1 MNFSK
6 FKLKEF
12 KVMRIKIKIFLL
24 ALIFPSVLMAQEE
37 LLNVADD
44 ASTTLMAK
52 ELLIRNNKIKIENS
66 QNTNQF
72 LQNNNLIQI
81 QQIGNY
87 NYSSIYVR
95 SNEADVQV
103 NQFGDNNYSNVYR
116 NAYELKENINQTGN
130 NNFISDFSVY
140 SDEPVN
146 TTFNQNGNNLT
157 LYSTGSNS
165 ISKNLQINQTG
176 NSGTVYIYN
185 R

>member
-1 MNFSK
+1 MII
-6 FKLKEF
+6 
-12 KVMRIKIKIFLL
+12 KVKIFLFVTL
-24 ALIFPSVLMAQEE
+24 LSSPFVLIAQEGFDNNS
-37 LLNVADD
+37 LDGA
-44 ASTTLMAK
+44 TLMTK
-52 ELLIRNNKIKIENS
+52 ELFIRNNKVNIENS
-66 QNTNQF
+66 PNTNQY

-87 NYSSIYVR
+87 NYSNVYVR
-95 SNEADVQV
+95 SYAADVQI
-103 NQFGDNNYSNVYR
+103 NQNGDNNFTNVYR
-116 NAYELKENINQTGN
+116 NGYMLNENINQTGN

-146 TTFNQNGNNLT
+146 TTFNQYGNNLT
-157 LYSTGSNS
+157 IISNGSNS

>member
-1 MNFSK
+1 
-6 FKLKEF
+6 
-12 KVMRIKIKIFLL
+12 MRIKIKIFLL
-24 ALIFPSVLMAQEE
+24 LLTFPWVLIAQEE
-37 LLNVADD
+37 VLNDADNV
-44 ASTTLMAK
+44 STLMAK
-52 ELLIRNNKIKIENS
+52 ELLIRNNKINIENS

-95 SNEADVQV
+95 SKEADVQV

-116 NAYELKENINQTGN
+116 NAYELNENINQTGS

-146 TTFNQNGNNLT
+146 TSFNQNGNNLT
-157 LYSTGSNS
+157 IYSTGSNS
-165 ISKNLQINQTG
+165 ISKNLQINQSG

>member
-1 MNFSK
+1 
-6 FKLKEF
+6 
-12 KVMRIKIKIFLL
+12 MRTSVKIFL
-24 ALIFPSVLMAQEE
+24 FVLFLSFSCAATAQEE
-37 LLNVADD
+37 FMGNNMD
-44 ASTTLMAK
+44 ATNLMTK
-52 ELLIRNNKIKIENS
+52 ELLIRNNKLNIENA

-72 LQNNNLIQI
+72 LQNNNLIQV

-95 SNEADVQV
+95 SNEAEVQV
-103 NQFGDNNYSNVYR
+103 NQFGDNNYANVYR
-116 NAYELKENINQTGN
+116 NDYQLNESINQNGN

-140 SDEPVN
+140 SDDTVN
-146 TTFNQNGNNLT
+146 TVYNQNGDNLT
-157 LYSTGSNS
+157 IYSTGSNS

>member
-1 MNFSK
+1 
-6 FKLKEF
+6 
-12 KVMRIKIKIFLL
+12 MRIKIKIFLL
-24 ALIFPSVLMAQEE
+24 SLIFPCVLMAQEE
-37 LLNVADD
+37 LFNTSDD
-44 ASTTLMAK
+44 VSTLMAK
-52 ELLIRNNKIKIENS
+52 ELLIRTNKINIENS
-66 QNTNQF
+66 QNTNQY
-72 LQNNNLIQI
+72 LQNNNLVQI

-87 NYSSIYVR
+87 NYSSIYVK
-95 SNEADVQV
+95 SNVAEVQV
-103 NQFGDNNYSNVYR
+103 NQNGDNNFANVYR

-146 TTFNQNGNNLT
+146 TTFNQYGNNLT
-157 LYSTGSNS
+157 IYSTGSNS

>member
-1 MNFSK
+1 MII
-6 FKLKEF
+6 
-12 KVMRIKIKIFLL
+12 KVKIFLFVTL
-24 ALIFPSVLMAQEE
+24 LSSPFMLMAQEE
-37 LLNVADD
+37 FDNYSLEG
-44 ASTTLMAK
+44 ASLMTK
-52 ELLIRNNKIKIENS
+52 ELLIRNNKVNIENS
-66 QNTNQF
+66 QSTNQF
-72 LQNNNLIQI
+72 LQNSNLVQI

-87 NYSSIYVR
+87 NYSNVYVR
-95 SNEADVQV
+95 SYAAEVQL
-103 NQFGDNNYSNVYR
+103 NQNGDNNFANIYR
-116 NAYELKENINQTGN
+116 NGYILNENISQTGT

-140 SDEPVN
+140 SAEPVN